1 MNSISCVSCLVN
13 TAKNLLFPRR
23 SISCLAEQLL
33 TPIQGLTTMELVGI
47 LQCSLMVQKLGA
59 LQQVLIMLLT
69 LQKLKLPPN

>member
-1 MNSISCVSCLVN
+1 
-13 TAKNLLFPRR
+13 
-23 SISCLAEQLL
+23 
-33 TPIQGLTTMELVGI
+33 MELVGI